1 MCELVGEN
9 VRALSVAMS
18 GKKRRAESVEA
29 ASSAVKKR
37 AVTAKIVE
45 KWKTDHDRE
54 LDTLTWLTYKMADCN
69 HVDSMSCSVC
79 TCFRAKIQ
87 GMRNFSQAFIEGTQN
102 LRASSFKDQAASEM
116 HKRLWMLLKK
126 EQSTDVCQYA
136 LIDMYMYKIHQVL
149 EKTLLL

>member
-45 KWKTDHDRE
+45 NGRQTTTESWI
-54 LDTLTWLTYKMADCN
+54 
-69 HVDSMSCSVC
+69 S
-79 TCFRAKIQ
+79 
-87 GMRNFSQAFIEGTQN
+87 
-102 LRASSFKDQAASEM
+102 
-116 HKRLWMLLKK
+116 
-126 EQSTDVCQYA
+126 
-136 LIDMYMYKIHQVL
+136 
-149 EKTLLL
+149 